1 MWATANL
8 IREVQLMAR
17 YVVTKT
23 FQGAM
28 SFDISIS
35 KMTPIVIGWMR
46 QCAYQL
52 CCNGCKL
59 RTELVV

>member
-8 IREVQLMAR
+8 IREVQLMANMCLQ
-17 YVVTKT
+17 KLSK
-23 FQGAM
+23 

-52 CCNGCKL
+52 WCNGCKL